1 MTDINILLNY
11 YIVNSYLN
19 LINNISNEDIINLIN
34 SIKAYK
40 INITNINIPNNFKYL
55 ELIYKEFNNTT
66 FNFF

>member
-1 MTDINILLNY
+1 MTDINLLLNY
-11 YIVNSYLN
+11 YIENSYLN
-19 LINNISNEDIINLIN
+19 LNNNISNEDIINLIN

-66 FNFF
+66 INFF